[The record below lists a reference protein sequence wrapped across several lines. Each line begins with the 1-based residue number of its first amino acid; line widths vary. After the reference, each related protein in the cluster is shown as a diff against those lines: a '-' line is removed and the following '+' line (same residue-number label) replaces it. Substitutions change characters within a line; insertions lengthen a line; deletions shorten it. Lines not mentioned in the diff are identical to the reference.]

1 MKTVIGF
8 LLLFGVHAACL
19 AENKAETFYTQLIRG
34 SDQEMPPDAK
44 WKPVGPKLSKQFG
57 PQFRWKNYWE
67 VNRQSVSILP
77 GKKARLR
84 LNSQR
89 EIEIEVR
96 NAEESEIRLFHDG
109 KLVRKSRQA
118 LECKMTIMG
127 GGADK
132 IESWFIVVR
141 RDKPTVD

>member
-8 LLLFGVHAACL
+8 LILFGVHAICL
-19 AENKAETFYTQLIRG
+19 ADGQAVTFYTQLIRG
-34 SDQEMPPDAK
+34 SDQDKPTQAS

-57 PQFRWKNYWE
+57 PKFRWKNYWE

-77 GKKARLR
+77 GKTARLR
-84 LNSQR
+84 LNPER

-96 NAEESEIRLFHDG
+96 NGEPSEIRLFNSG

-127 GGADK
+127 GGAEEV
-132 IESWFIVVR
+132 ESWFIVIR
-141 RDKPTVD
+141 RDKPTVE

>member
-8 LLLFGVHAACL
+8 LLLFGIHAACL
-19 AENKAETFYTQLIRG
+19 AENQAETFYAQLIRG
-34 SDQEMPPDAK
+34 SDQEKPGHAS
-44 WKPVGPKLSKQFG
+44 WKPVGPRLSKQFG
-57 PQFRWKNYWE
+57 PKFRWKNYWE
-67 VNRQSVSILP
+67 VSQHKVKVLP
-77 GKKARLR
+77 GKSARIR
-84 LNSQR
+84 LSEER

-96 NAEESEIRLFHDG
+96 SGEESEIRLFTGG

-132 IESWFIVVR
+132 IESWFIIVR